1 MEGFLQY
8 LQQVDPLWAY
18 FILFLSAFVENV
30 FPPIPGDTVTVI
42 GAYLV
47 GRGFLDYWGVFLST
61 TLGSIAGFMTIY
73 GIAFWL
79 EWKIF
84 ERYQFKWFTGSN
96 IERVQTWFRRWGY
109 WVVLANRFLSGARS
123 VISLVAGLS
132 RMRPLPVFAMALLSC
147 AFWNGMLI
155 YLGSSVGKNWEEVVA
170 FIKQYNQI
178 VLVGI
183 LLLLV
188 SYLVYRFLIQPSRNS
203 R

>member
-1 MEGFLQY
+1 
-8 LQQVDPLWAY
+8 
-18 FILFLSAFVENV
+18 V
-30 FPPIPGDTVTVI
+30 FPPIPGDSVTVI

-47 GRGFLDYWGVFLST
+47 GRGFLDYRGVYLST

-79 EWKIF
+79 EWKVI
-84 ERYQFKWFTGSN
+84 ERYQLKWLTGSN
-96 IERVQTWFRRWGY
+96 MERVQNWFHRWGY

-132 RMRPLPVFAMALLSC
+132 RMRPLPVFALALLSC

-188 SYLVYRFLIQPSRNS
+188 SYLIYRFLIQPSRNS
-203 R
+203 Q